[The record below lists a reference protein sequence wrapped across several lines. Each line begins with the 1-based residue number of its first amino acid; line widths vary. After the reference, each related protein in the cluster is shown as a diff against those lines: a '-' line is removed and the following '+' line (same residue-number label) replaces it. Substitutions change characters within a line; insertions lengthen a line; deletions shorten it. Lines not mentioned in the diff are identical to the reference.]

1 MDSLFNFSRPSKKKL
16 IPMLLKLF
24 HEVEMEAK
32 FPNSFYEA
40 SISVVPILD
49 KGRTKKK
56 KPIHHFP

>member
-1 MDSLFNFSRPSKKKL
+1 
-16 IPMLLKLF
+16 MLLKLF
-24 HEVEMEAK
+24 HEIEMEAK

-56 KPIHHFP
+56 KTYTSLSLMNLHTNMPNQILAN